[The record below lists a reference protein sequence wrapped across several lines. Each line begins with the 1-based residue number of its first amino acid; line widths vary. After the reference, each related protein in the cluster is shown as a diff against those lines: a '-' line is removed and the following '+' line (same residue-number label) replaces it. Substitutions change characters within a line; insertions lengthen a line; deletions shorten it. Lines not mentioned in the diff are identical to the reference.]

1 MPRGFLVKRTK
12 KAGPVSYR
20 VRSSVE
26 DETAVQ
32 KFTSV
37 ISSTWARCPDP
48 WERSAAAPTSH
59 SAAPSSLASR
69 GLVMANTQSVESR
82 IHFGG
87 MPEAPCAPSLSPNRP
102 VSTEYPPQYPS
113 TGGYLDR
120 KRNSSSPVQAESF
133 PEPSPNSFT
142 SLGGGQMAFLPPLA
156 DMTTKLGSVCSR
168 ASLSE
173 HPQSLKRRAADE
185 PKAKQPHS
193 KKAKTT
199 AAHSSSE
206 KKVKDEVTTSPVLG
220 LRIKEDPEE
229 DSKPRSNTSSPL
241 GKFICQLCKE
251 GYSDPLS
258 LAQHKCSRIVR
269 VEYRCSECD
278 KVFSCP
284 ANLASHRRWHKPRS
298 AQLAAPSGTHSNT
311 SSPGRHSPLLP
322 HPINKS
328 SREASTPS
336 PQPSDSGS
344 DEELV
349 FFDCPHCSKKFRR
362 QAYLRKHLALHNRPS
377 AVSQQ
382 SQQAVAENI
391 SEKKPR
397 LNQGTPQFATAT
409 AAPGPIYL
417 GRDAVLQPA
426 APMRILSAVVAAQI
440 AEVYPCRFCSE
451 KFFSSPGLTRHINK
465 CHPTETRQVILLS
478 QSAM

>member
-26 DETAVQ
+26 DESAMQ

-37 ISSTWARCPDP
+37 ISSTWARCPDT
-48 WERSAAAPTSH
+48 WERSAAAPT
-59 SAAPSSLASR
+59 APSSLASCR
-69 GLVMANTQSVESR
+69 LVTANTQSVKSR
-82 IHFGG
+82 IQFGG
-87 MPEAPCAPSLSPNRP
+87 MPEALCAPSLSPNRP
-102 VSTEYPPQYPS
+102 VSTEYPQQYPS
-113 TGGYLDR
+113 TGAYLDR
-120 KRNSSSPVQAESF
+120 KRNSSSPIQAESF

-142 SLGGGQMAFLPPLA
+142 SLGGADMAFLPPLA
-156 DMTTKLGSVCSR
+156 DMATKLGFVCSR
-168 ASLSE
+168 ASSSE
-173 HPQSLKRRAADE
+173 HPRSLKRRAAAE

-199 AAHSSSE
+199 AAHSSSSSE
-206 KKVKDEVTTSPVLG
+206 KNLKDEVTTSPVLG

-229 DSKPRSNTSSPL
+229 DSKPRSNNGSPL

-298 AQLAAPSGTHSNT
+298 AQLAAPSDTYSNT
-311 SSPGRHSPLLP
+311 SSPGRHSLLLP
-322 HPINKS
+322 HPTNKS
-328 SREASTPS
+328 GREASTPS

-362 QAYLRKHLALHNRPS
+362 QAYLRKHLAVHNRPS

-382 SQQAVAENI
+382 SQQAAAENI
-391 SEKKPR
+391 LEKKPR
-397 LNQGTPQFATAT
+397 LNQGTPQFATAAAAT
-409 AAPGPIYL
+409 APIYL
-417 GRDAVLQPA
+417 GRDALLQPS
-426 APMRILSAVVAAQI
+426 APMRILSAVVAAQA
-440 AEVYPCRFCSE
+440 AEVYPCRFCPE

-465 CHPTETRQVILLS
+465 CHPTETRQVILLT
-478 QSAM
+478 QSAV